1 MEATS
6 IDMIII
12 RYASQKL
19 SNDPQLIRNRELLNM
34 LNPHR
39 SQPNQT
45 VSIMSTTLKSMIMTI
60 RMPILPKAN
69 IPTGLSREHRS
80 TVKKTDT
87 VIKTSTI
94 EMVKTSTLMV
104 AQNNG
109 NSNRS
114 MRTMTTMICG
124 DCTVAGEA
132 TLFFYAYMMELWA
145 FINARMDLGS
155 RFGVRM
161 LLLEVISR

>member
-1 MEATS
+1 
-6 IDMIII
+6 MIII
-12 RYASQKL
+12 RYASLEL
-19 SNDPQLIRNRELLNM
+19 SNDPQLIWNRELLNT

-39 SQPNQT
+39 SQPNLT
-45 VSIMSTTLKSMIMTI
+45 VSIMSTILKSMIMTI

-69 IPTGLSREHRS
+69 IPTALSREHRN
-80 TVKKTDT
+80 TVKKTVT
-87 VIKTSTI
+87 VIKISTI
-94 EMVKTSTLMV
+94 EVAKTSTLMV

-109 NSNRS
+109 NSNNRS
-114 MRTMTTMICG
+114 TRTMTTMICG

-132 TLFFYAYMMELWA
+132 ALFFYAYMMELWA

-155 RFGVRM
+155 RFGVRV